1 MPQIN
6 VIEVPT
12 SHGFKTI
19 EVHHNDITQL
29 PFDVDLLVISAYERA
44 YNPTPNTV
52 IKAIE
57 DNMHLSVNKLAKEPF
72 LDLRNEIGCWI
83 SKKLDKEV
91 VKYLGCVESIAS
103 DTIYAGTPE
112 EVISNLF
119 GTISMMHYRGVELST
134 IAMPIL
140 GTGNQGT
147 PVEKVL
153 PVLIEKAV
161 NALNH
166 NTSLKT
172 IYFVEWTEEKAKRID
187 DNINKIQNRPKE
199 SLLQVYN
206 PSNDTILEEI
216 LSKLIQLRENKV
228 VLAGSSSLNSI
239 IETVNNKDA
248 RFVELA
254 VSSRKFLEGLLEELI
269 NPAHSYKTLY
279 VKIQEELTKNN
290 IAGWNIHYFHA
301 IRVFCNYFVH
311 KESHTVKSLKMNP
324 DDLHIFLFSLNRLM
338 DFLLKFGSTLKKY

>member
-1 MPQIN
+1 
-6 VIEVPT
+6 
-12 SHGFKTI
+12 
-19 EVHHNDITQL
+19 
-29 PFDVDLLVISAYERA
+29 VISAYERA

-57 DNMHLSVNKLAKEPF
+57 DNMRLSVNKLAKEPF

-140 GTGNQGT
+140 GTGNQRT